1 MQIAIIGPGGIG
13 STFAFQ
19 LSEAGHDVTVIARG
33 TRLEQLRAAG
43 AIITVE
49 GERAAVHVSGELD
62 TTTEWDLVLVT
73 VLVSQL
79 DVLLPALSA
88 SAAKSVMFMFNT
100 FQSLDRLRDAVGP
113 QRFSFGFPAIAAG
126 LTDGRLSST
135 ILRRGM
141 LTTVSDPIWAK
152 VFTDAG
158 VPTTVH
164 PDMQSWLRT
173 HAAAMVP
180 LVIAG
185 STALRRG
192 AGISR
197 AEAVMLARA
206 MKEGF
211 ALVRHLGNSLTPA
224 PIAIISRSPVPVLA
238 TLLWSL
244 TRLDAFTGTIA
255 VAPADEP
262 RTLIDEMTSAWPG
275 HTPALLAV
283 RP

>member
-19 LSEAGHDVTVIARG
+19 LSEAGHDVTVVARG

-43 AIITVE
+43 AIVTVE

-73 VLVSQL
+73 VLVSQV

-100 FQSLDRLRDAVGP
+100 FRSLDRLRDAVGP
-113 QRFSFGFPAIAAG
+113 QRFAFGFPAIAAG

-141 LTTVSDPIWAK
+141 LTTVSDPFWAK

-158 VPTTVH
+158 VPATVH
-164 PDMQSWLRT
+164 PNMESWLRT

-185 STALRRG
+185 SIALRRG

-197 AEAVMLARA
+197 AEAVRLARA

-224 PIAIISRSPVPVLA
+224 PIAIISRWPVPVLA
-238 TLLWSL
+238 ALLWSL
-244 TRLDAFTGTIA
+244 TRLGPFTRTIA

-275 HTPALLAV
+275 RTPALLAV

>member
-19 LSEAGHDVTVIARG
+19 LSEAGHDVTVVARG

-43 AIITVE
+43 AIVTVE
-49 GERAAVHVSGELD
+49 GERAAVHVSGEFD
-62 TTTEWDLVLVT
+62 TTTDWDLVLVT
-73 VLVSQL
+73 VLVSQV

-100 FQSLDRLRDAVGP
+100 FRSLDRLRDAVGP
-113 QRFSFGFPAIAAG
+113 RRFAFGFPAIGAG
-126 LTDGRLSST
+126 LNDGQLSST

-141 LTTVSDPIWAK
+141 LTTVSDPFWAK

-158 VPTTVH
+158 VPATVH
-164 PDMQSWLRT
+164 PNMESWLRT

-185 STALRRG
+185 SIALRRG

-197 AEAVMLARA
+197 AEAVRLARA

-224 PIAIISRSPVPVLA
+224 PIAIISRWPVPVLA
-238 TLLWSL
+238 ALLWTL
-244 TRLDAFTGTIA
+244 TRLGAFTRTIA
-255 VAPADEP
+255 LAPADEP

-275 HTPALLAV
+275 HTLALLAV

>member
-1 MQIAIIGPGGIG
+1 MQIAIVGPGSIG

-19 LSEAGHDVTVIARG
+19 LSKAGHDVTVIARG
-33 TRLEQLRAAG
+33 TRLEQLRRAG
-43 AIITVE
+43 AIVTVE

-62 TTTEWDLVLVT
+62 TTTDWDLVLVT
-73 VLVSQL
+73 VLVSQV
-79 DVLLPALSA
+79 DVLLPVLSA

-113 QRFSFGFPAIAAG
+113 KRFAFGFPAIVAD
-126 LTDGRLSST
+126 LDDGRLSST

-141 LTTVSDPIWAK
+141 LTTVSDPFWAK

-158 VPTTVH
+158 IPATVH
-164 PDMQSWLRT
+164 PDMESWLRT
-173 HAAAMVP
+173 HAAVVVP

-192 AGISR
+192 TGISR
-197 AEAVMLARA
+197 DEAVRLARA
-206 MKEGF
+206 MKEGLQ
-211 ALVRHLGNSLTPA
+211 LVRHLGNSVTPA
-224 PIAIISRSPVPVLA
+224 PIAVISRSPIPVLA
-238 TLLWSL
+238 ALFWTL
-244 TRLDAFTGTIA
+244 TRLDAFTRTIA
-255 VAPADEP
+255 AAPADEP

-275 HTPALLAV
+275 RTPALLAV